1 MSVVN
6 KVIRCCGFSG
16 EAGAHAVRWDSELN
30 HFLRRKLR
38 DSEFLNYSVYPTA
51 SPFLLANGEITNSA
65 PAMSRI
71 FLTYMKITIYRF
83 GLLLFVAVLSPRVV
97 PGGRHEAT
105 NVVLRRH
112 QRLSTNGDN
121 LETQPQEQ
129 QQGEQVVIRFIRDP
143 DAAPPFAV
151 KGMDGKTVSL
161 AGSHGKV
168 VLLNFWATW
177 CGPCRMEVPDL
188 VELQKKYQDRLQ
200 VIGLV
205 IDDADEEAVRKFAK
219 RYSINYPVAMATDEM
234 RFQFGGVPALPTSF
248 IIDAQGR
255 VVQKHIGLRD
265 PELYEMEVRALLGLP
280 ISARVE
286 TFEDTGEIFLK
297 HANRASDLPGV
308 DMTNLTP
315 AQKTVALHR
324 MNEETCTCGCQY
336 TLAQCRIYDSACRV
350 SKERT
355 AKIVAEC
362 AQNAVPAHAAP
373 PAAQP

>member
-1 MSVVN
+1 MFGVPMSV
-6 KVIRCCGFSG
+6 
-16 EAGAHAVRWDSELN
+16 
-30 HFLRRKLR
+30 
-38 DSEFLNYSVYPTA
+38 
-51 SPFLLANGEITNSA
+51 
-65 PAMSRI
+65 
-71 FLTYMKITIYRF
+71 KIAEVFR
-83 GLLLFVAVLSPRVV
+83 
-97 PGGRHEAT
+97 
-105 NVVLRRH
+105 NVVAFIRISLCTTGMMLLVLVLGAAARA
-112 QRLSTNGDN
+112 
-121 LETQPQEQ
+121 QEQ
-129 QQGEQVVIRFIRDP
+129 NQTQGPEQRGEVVIKFIREP
-143 DAAPPFAV
+143 DAAPEFAV
-151 KGMDGKTVSL
+151 KGIDGSTVNLSG
-161 AGSHGKV
+161 ARGKV

-205 IDDADEEAVRKFAK
+205 IDDADEEAVRRFAK

-234 RFQFGGVPALPTSF
+234 RIQFGGVPALPTSF
-248 IIDAQGR
+248 IINAQGR

-315 AQKTVALHR
+315 SQKTVALHR

-336 TLAQCRIYDSACRV
+336 TLAQCRIYDSACHV
-350 SKERT
+350 SRERT

-362 AQNAVPAHAAP
+362 ANGVTGPNQHAAPAHAAP

>member
-1 MSVVN
+1 MS
-6 KVIRCCGFSG
+6 K
-16 EAGAHAVRWDSELN
+16 
-30 HFLRRKLR
+30 
-38 DSEFLNYSVYPTA
+38 
-51 SPFLLANGEITNSA
+51 
-65 PAMSRI
+65 I
-71 FLTYMKITIYRF
+71 FLTCMKLAIYRL
-83 GLLLFVAVLSPRVV
+83 GLFLFIAVLLPRVL
-97 PGGRHEAT
+97 PGGRQEVTSA
-105 NVVLRRH
+105 VLRRNETLDIH
-112 QRLSTNGDN
+112 GDN
-121 LETQPQEQ
+121 PVLQTMAQEQ
-129 QQGEQVVIRFIRDP
+129 DQAQSQAEQAVIRFIRDP
-143 DAAPPFAV
+143 DAAPAFAV
-151 KGMDGKTVSL
+151 KGMDGGTVSL
-161 AGSHGKV
+161 AGAHGKV

-205 IDDADEEAVRKFAK
+205 VDDADEDAVRKFAK

-280 ISARVE
+280 INARVE

-297 HANRASDLPGV
+297 HANRASELPGV

-350 SKERT
+350 SRERT

-362 AQNAVPAHAAP
+362 ANGPSGLNQNAAPAPAAP

>member
-1 MSVVN
+1 MTFYERHFGDLTN
-6 KVIRCCGFSG
+6 PRLARSG
-16 EAGAHAVRWDSELN
+16 I
-30 HFLRRKLR
+30 FLRGMKL
-38 DSEFLNYSVYPTA
+38 A
-51 SPFLLANGEITNSA
+51 
-65 PAMSRI
+65 
-71 FLTYMKITIYRF
+71 IYRF
-83 GLLLFVAVLSPRVV
+83 GLFLFIAVLIPRAL
-97 PGGRHEAT
+97 PGGRQEVTSAG
-105 NVVLRRH
+105 LRRNETLDTH
-112 QRLSTNGDN
+112 GDN
-121 LETQPQEQ
+121 PVPQPKTQEQ
-129 QQGEQVVIRFIRDP
+129 SPTQAPEQRQEQDGEAVIRFIRNPDP
-143 DAAPPFAV
+143 APEFAV
-151 KGMDGKTVSL
+151 KGIDGSTVNL
-161 AGSHGKV
+161 TAARGKV

-188 VELQKKYQDRLQ
+188 VQLQKKYQDRLQ

-205 IDDADEEAVRKFAK
+205 IDDADEDAVRKFAK
-219 RYSINYPVAMATDEM
+219 RYSINYPLAMATDEM

-248 IIDAQGR
+248 IIDARGR

-280 ISARVE
+280 INARVE

-297 HANRASDLPGV
+297 HANRASELPGV

-336 TLAQCRIYDSACRV
+336 TLAQCRIYDSACHV

-362 AQNAVPAHAAP
+362 ANAPPGTNQNAAPGQATPPVP
-373 PAAQP
+373 QP

>member
-1 MSVVN
+1 
-6 KVIRCCGFSG
+6 
-16 EAGAHAVRWDSELN
+16 
-30 HFLRRKLR
+30 
-38 DSEFLNYSVYPTA
+38 
-51 SPFLLANGEITNSA
+51 
-65 PAMSRI
+65 
-71 FLTYMKITIYRF
+71 MKR
-83 GLLLFVAVLSPRVV
+83 A
-97 PGGRHEAT
+97 A
-105 NVVLRRH
+105 
-112 QRLSTNGDN
+112 LSTD
-121 LETQPQEQ
+121 LALQAKIQEQ
-129 QQGEQVVIRFIRDP
+129 NQTQAPEQGQEQDGQAVIRFIRDP
-143 DAAPPFAV
+143 DAAPEFAV
-151 KGMDGKTVSL
+151 KGIDGSTVNL
-161 AGSHGKV
+161 TAVHGKV

-205 IDDADEEAVRKFAK
+205 IDDADEDAVRKFAK

-248 IIDAQGR
+248 IIDVQGR

-297 HANRASDLPGV
+297 HANRASELPGV
-308 DMTNLTP
+308 DMTRLTP

-324 MNEETCTCGCQY
+324 MNEDICTCGCQY

-350 SKERT
+350 SRERT

-362 AQNAVPAHAAP
+362 ANGASTPNQNTPNQNTVPEQAAP
-373 PAAQP
+373 PAAHP

>member
-1 MSVVN
+1 M
-6 KVIRCCGFSG
+6 KLVIYQF
-16 EAGAHAVRWDSELN
+16 WL
-30 HFLRRKLR
+30 FL
-38 DSEFLNYSVYPTA
+38 F
-51 SPFLLANGEITNSA
+51 I
-65 PAMSRI
+65 
-71 FLTYMKITIYRF
+71 
-83 GLLLFVAVLSPRVV
+83 AVLLPRAL
-97 PGGRHEAT
+97 PGGQHKVTSA
-105 NVVLRRH
+105 VLRRNETLDTH
-112 QRLSTNGDN
+112 GDN
-121 LETQPQEQ
+121 LVLQTKAQEQ
-129 QQGEQVVIRFIRDP
+129 DQTQRQEQEQGEQAVIRFIRDP

-161 AGSHGKV
+161 AATHGKV

-205 IDDADEEAVRKFAK
+205 VDDADEDAVRKFAK
-219 RYSINYPVAMATDEM
+219 RYSINYPVAMANDEM
-234 RFQFGGVPALPTSF
+234 RIQFGGVPALPTSF

-255 VVQKHIGLRD
+255 VMQKHIGLRD

-280 ISARVE
+280 INARVE

-297 HANRASDLPGV
+297 HANRASELPGV
-308 DMTNLTP
+308 DMTSLTP

-324 MNEETCTCGCQY
+324 MNEESCTCGCQY

-350 SKERT
+350 SRERT

-362 AQNAVPAHAAP
+362 ANGPSGPHQKAGPAHAAP